1 LPQNENKPV
10 QKKKVGTNNSN
21 NKKNTSSNNKP
32 PRRPKANKPRT
43 DKSISEK
50 PKTEKQKT
58 DKPKTNRPKPDRART
73 EKQKTEKQKAD
84 NKTTDQKKNFKK
96 TPYKKGVNRNKDKK
110 QNKKKSD
117 DFSLLSKPVKTKDWT
132 IEEAERYVTAV
143 KRAFEKIPESE
154 DKKVDL
160 RDIWINSSLPGDLIL
175 EVIKEN
181 YEMIGIEKENLML
194 DGEKILLV
202 NEQPKPVTPQKKEE
216 KTLNA

>member
-1 LPQNENKPV
+1 LPQNENKPI

-21 NKKNTSSNNKP
+21 NKKKTTPNNKP
-32 PRRPKANKPRT
+32 PRRPKANKP
-43 DKSISEK
+43 
-50 PKTEKQKT
+50 KT
-58 DKPKTNRPKPDRART
+58 DKPKTNRQKPDRA
-73 EKQKTEKQKAD
+73 KTEKQIKD
-84 NKTTDQKKNFKK
+84 NKTTDQKQNFKK
-96 TPYKKGVNRNKDKK
+96 TPYKKVFNKNKDKK
-110 QNKKKSD
+110 QNKRNGD

-194 DGEKILLV
+194 DGKKILLV
-202 NEQPKPVTPQKKEE
+202 NEQSKPVTPQKKEE
-216 KTLNA
+216 ETLNT